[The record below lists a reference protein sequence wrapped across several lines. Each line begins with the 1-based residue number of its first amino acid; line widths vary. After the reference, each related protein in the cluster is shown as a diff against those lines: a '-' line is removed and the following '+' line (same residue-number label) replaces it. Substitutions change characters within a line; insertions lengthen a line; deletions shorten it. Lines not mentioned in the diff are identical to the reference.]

1 MRTRT
6 GSGTRRPARRT
17 VDPST
22 ATKRVAAV
30 TCDGGRAMRVSEVL
44 RRKGATVI
52 TIEPD
57 RSVRELLG
65 LLAEHGI
72 GAVVVSE
79 DGTGVAGIVSE
90 RDVVRRL
97 QLYGEEIL
105 DGPVAGIMT
114 VDVSTCAPPDDLE
127 QLMETMTEQRIRH
140 LPVIEEGRLVG
151 LVSIGDVVK
160 HRISEV
166 QAERDHLSAYIT
178 R

>member
-1 MRTRT
+1 
-6 GSGTRRPARRT
+6 
-17 VDPST
+17 
-22 ATKRVAAV
+22 
-30 TCDGGRAMRVSEVL
+30 MRVSEVL

-52 TIEPD
+52 TITPD
-57 RSVRELLG
+57 RDVRELLG

-79 DGTGVAGIVSE
+79 DGAGVAGIVSE

-97 QLYGEEIL
+97 HL
-105 DGPVAGIMT
+105 DGNEVLAGPVAAIMT
-114 VDVSTCAPPDDLE
+114 TDVETCSPPDELE
-127 QLMETMTEQRIRH
+127 QLMAVMTEHRIRH
-140 LPVIEEGRLVG
+140 LPVLEDGRLVG

-166 QAERDHLSAYIT
+166 QAERDQLSDYIA

>member
-1 MRTRT
+1 
-6 GSGTRRPARRT
+6 
-17 VDPST
+17 
-22 ATKRVAAV
+22 
-30 TCDGGRAMRVSEVL
+30 MRVSEVL
-44 RRKGATVI
+44 RRKGAAVV

-79 DGTGVAGIVSE
+79 DGAGVAGIVSE

-97 QLYGEEIL
+97 HLYGEEIL
-105 DGPVAGIMT
+105 EGPVAAIMT
-114 VDVSTCAPPDDLE
+114 ADVATCAPPDELE
-127 QLMETMTEQRIRH
+127 QLMEVMTERRIRH
-140 LPVIEEGRLVG
+140 LPVLEEGRLVG

>member
-1 MRTRT
+1 
-6 GSGTRRPARRT
+6 
-17 VDPST
+17 
-22 ATKRVAAV
+22 
-30 TCDGGRAMRVSEVL
+30 MRVSEVL

-52 TIEPD
+52 TIEPG
-57 RSVRELLG
+57 RTVRELLG

-79 DGTGVAGIVSE
+79 DGVGVSGIVSE

-97 QLYGEEIL
+97 HLYGEEVL
-105 DGPVAGIMT
+105 DGPVGAIMT
-114 VDVSTCAPPDDLE
+114 VDVETCTPPDDVE
-127 QLMETMTEQRIRH
+127 QLMAVMTEQRIRH
-140 LPVIEEGRLVG
+140 LPVLEEGRLVG

-166 QAERDHLSAYIT
+166 QAERDQLSAYIT

>member
-1 MRTRT
+1 
-6 GSGTRRPARRT
+6 
-17 VDPST
+17 
-22 ATKRVAAV
+22 
-30 TCDGGRAMRVSEVL
+30 MRVSEVL

-52 TIEPD
+52 TIAPD
-57 RSVRELLG
+57 RTVRELLA

-79 DGTGVAGIVSE
+79 DGVVVAGIVSE

-97 QLYGEEIL
+97 HLYGEEVL
-105 DGPVAGIMT
+105 AGPVAAIMT
-114 VDVSTCAPPDDLE
+114 ADVETCAPPDDLE
-127 QLMETMTEQRIRH
+127 QLMSVMTERRIRH
-140 LPVIEEGRLVG
+140 LPVLEESRLVG

-166 QAERDHLSAYIT
+166 QAERDQLSAYIA

>member
-1 MRTRT
+1 M
-6 GSGTRRPARRT
+6 
-17 VDPST
+17 
-22 ATKRVAAV
+22 
-30 TCDGGRAMRVSEVL
+30 SEVL

-52 TIEPD
+52 TITPD
-57 RSVRELLG
+57 RDVRELLG

-79 DGTGVAGIVSE
+79 DGAGVAGIVSE

-97 QLYGEEIL
+97 HL
-105 DGPVAGIMT
+105 DGNEVLAGPVAAIMT
-114 VDVSTCAPPDDLE
+114 TDVETCSPPDELE
-127 QLMETMTEQRIRH
+127 QLMAVMTEHRIRH
-140 LPVIEEGRLVG
+140 LPVLEDGRLVG

-166 QAERDHLSAYIT
+166 QAERDQLSDYIA

>member
-1 MRTRT
+1 
-6 GSGTRRPARRT
+6 
-17 VDPST
+17 
-22 ATKRVAAV
+22 
-30 TCDGGRAMRVSEVL
+30 MRVSEVL
-44 RRKGATVI
+44 RRKGATVV

-79 DGTGVAGIVSE
+79 DGASVAGIVSE

-97 QLYGEEIL
+97 HVYGQEVL
-105 DGPVAGIMT
+105 DGPVAAIMT
-114 VDVSTCAPPDDLE
+114 ADVSTCAPPDELE
-127 QLMETMTEQRIRH
+127 QLMEVMTEQRIRH
-140 LPVIEEGRLVG
+140 LPVLEEGRLVG

>member
-1 MRTRT
+1 
-6 GSGTRRPARRT
+6 
-17 VDPST
+17 
-22 ATKRVAAV
+22 
-30 TCDGGRAMRVSEVL
+30 MRVSEVL
-44 RRKGATVI
+44 RRKGATVV
-52 TIEPD
+52 TIGPD

-79 DGTGVAGIVSE
+79 DGVGVAGIVSE

-97 QLYGEEIL
+97 HLDGEEVL
-105 DGPVAGIMT
+105 EGPVAAIMT
-114 VDVSTCAPPDDLE
+114 VDVETCAPPDDLE

-140 LPVIEEGRLVG
+140 LPVLEEGRLVG

-166 QAERDHLSAYIT
+166 QAERDQLSAYIT